1 MWIETCGVARVLA
14 WMSLTR
20 LSFLFS
26 LSFLLDQVKQEM
38 SKMVRFIQQ
47 EAREKANEIMAK
59 AQEEFSIEKG
69 TLVQQEKTKII
80 TAYERKMKQ
89 VEVQRKIQYS
99 NRLNQSRLKILQ
111 ARDQV
116 VESIFQEA
124 RSRLTQIVSSP
135 NYKSLLSKLVL
146 QALFLCM
153 EAKVTIVARKQDVA
167 AVQAVIPEAVN
178 LYKQALGKSTEVT
191 VSTTEFL
198 PDEM

>member
-1 MWIETCGVARVLA
+1 LA